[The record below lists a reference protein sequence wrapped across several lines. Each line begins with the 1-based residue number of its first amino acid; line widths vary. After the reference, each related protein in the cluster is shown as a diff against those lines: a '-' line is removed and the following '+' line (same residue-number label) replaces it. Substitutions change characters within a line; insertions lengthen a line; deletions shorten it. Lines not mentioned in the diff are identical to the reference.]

1 MGTDGDAFFSVFEQQ
16 KIQATFDL
24 IGNQKAGSNFAST
37 SASRALFL
45 GGYLNGRPHPLTG
58 DFHQPKLG
66 HG

>member
-1 MGTDGDAFFSVFEQQ
+1 MGADGDTFFSVFEQQ

-24 IGNQKAGSNFAST
+24 IGNQKAGSNFARA

-45 GGYLNGRPHPLTG
+45 GGYLNGWPYPLTG
-58 DFHQPKLG
+58 DFHQSKLG